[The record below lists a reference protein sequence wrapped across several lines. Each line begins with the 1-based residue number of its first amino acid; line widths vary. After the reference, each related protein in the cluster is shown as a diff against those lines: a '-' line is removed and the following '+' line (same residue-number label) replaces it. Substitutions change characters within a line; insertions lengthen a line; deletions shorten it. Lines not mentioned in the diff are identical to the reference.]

1 MARKTL
7 TRWQRIRAALVQRFR
22 RLNHMSAAML
32 VGGVG
37 FYASYQH
44 IYHVSLHYGQ
54 PADIAA
60 LMPVTIDALM
70 IVAGRYISHAK
81 SPLGKGYAVAGFV
94 LSSAASLAANILAA
108 PADPFS
114 RVVAGWPAICLI
126 MAALIVHYGERKPRR
141 KATAATTK
149 ATVGRLAGRTETGM
163 FTDRP
168 VTLADIETP
177 WNAPTS
183 PAPLVDGERSTG
195 TRRNGVTVGNAYVR

>member
-141 KATAATTK
+141 KATATTR

-168 VTLADIETP
+168 ATLSDVQTP
-177 WNAPTS
+177 WSGPTQS
-183 PAPLVDGERSTG
+183 PLTGVQATST
-195 TRRNGVTVGNAYVR
+195 RHNGVTVGNAYVR